1 MTCRAA
7 GSGPVLSPLWTG
19 LWALV
24 LACVVATA
32 PSPAAAAPKRNVIY
46 IQPLGR
52 SLPKRDVVAVQK
64 ALVVFTGLQVRLLK
78 RVRMPKAAWY
88 RPRRRWR
95 AEKLLDFLAPR
106 LPADGL
112 RILGL
117 AADDISTTKGK
128 YRDWGV
134 IGLATLDGRAC
145 VISRFRCRK
154 RSRGAAHARIR
165 LAKTAVHEIGHTLGL
180 DHCPTRGCLMEDA
193 RGKVSTTDGE
203 YDYCDR
209 CRQQLKASGYS
220 LPQRPVIP
228 WPKPTVRRT
237 R

>member
-1 MTCRAA
+1 MGRAI
-7 GSGPVLSPLWTG
+7 G
-19 LWALV
+19 LLLALTV
-24 LACVVATA
+24 AYGGGLAE
-32 PSPAAAAPKRNVIY
+32 AAPARKVIY
-46 IQPLGR
+46 VQPMGR
-52 SLPKRDVVAVQK
+52 SLPQRDVVAVKK
-64 ALVVFTGLQVRLLK
+64 ALVAFTGLEVRLLK
-78 RVRMPKAAWY
+78 RVPMPKAAWY

-117 AADDISTTKGK
+117 AAADISTTKGAVH
-128 YRDWGV
+128 DWGV

-193 RGKVSTTDGE
+193 RGKVATTDGE
-203 YDYCDR
+203 YDYCPR
-209 CRQQLKASGYS
+209 CRKRLHDSGYR
-220 LPQRPVIP
+220 LPPKPKIP
-228 WPKPTVRRT
+228 WPRPANSR
-237 R
+237 